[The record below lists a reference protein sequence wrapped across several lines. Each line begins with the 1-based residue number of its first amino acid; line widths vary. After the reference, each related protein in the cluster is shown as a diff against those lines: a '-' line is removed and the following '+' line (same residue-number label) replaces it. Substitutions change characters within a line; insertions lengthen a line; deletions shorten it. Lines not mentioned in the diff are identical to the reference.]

1 MRHFYRSTGMA
12 VLTFIALAS
21 PSASS
26 DTPANLNR
34 EQSLYSDMKANNVG
48 DVISVIISESNSATN
63 NSRTTTKKQDKAS
76 ASGDATTGAL
86 AGLFPGM
93 SGTLDVSNQF
103 NGQGGTLRNGSIN
116 SRMSVKV
123 VDVMPNGNLVVEGS
137 KTMEINQ
144 EMEVITLSGT
154 IKPEDIT
161 STNTVYSYQLA
172 NAKIT
177 YKGKGVSSQGE
188 RPGVL
193 ARLLNW
199 IL

>member
-1 MRHFYRSTGMA
+1 MA

-21 PSASS
+21 IQPSASS
-26 DTPANLNR
+26 DTPADLNR

-103 NGQGGTLRNGSIN
+103 NGQGGTLRNGSIT

-161 STNTVYSYQLA
+161 STNSVYSYQIA

>member
-1 MRHFYRSTGMA
+1 MIA
-12 VLTFIALAS
+12 VAACSAVSVKPAS
-21 PSASS
+21 AQS
-26 DTPANLNR
+26 PAELNR
-34 EQSLYSDMKANNVG
+34 ERSLYSDVKANAIG

-63 NSRTTTKKQDKAS
+63 NSRTSTKKQDKAS
-76 ASGDATTGAL
+76 ANGDATTGAL
-86 AGLFPGM
+86 QGLFPGM
-93 SGTLDVSNQF
+93 GGTLDISNQYT
-103 NGQGGTLRNGSIN
+103 GQGGTLRNGSIT

-123 VDVMPNGNLVVEGS
+123 VDVMPNGNLVVEGT

-154 IKPEDIT
+154 IKSEDIT
-161 STNTVYSYQLA
+161 STNSVYSYQIA

-188 RPGVL
+188 RPGFLV
-193 ARLLNW
+193 RVLNW